1 MIWLL
6 ILLVILGSPSVA
18 QMSDAEASKF
28 LRDAIANE
36 LKCEGADHSHW
47 LLRLDTSKPNT
58 GENVD
63 EVVETKD
70 GELKYPIVVNG
81 RSLDQQQRQQAEKR
95 LQSLVTHPQDIRN
108 SSKAESEDDSH
119 GQRLLK
125 MFPNAFIVHY
135 AGTDGSLVQL
145 HFTPNPKFDPPTRE
159 ARVFHAM
166 EGSIWL
172 DQKQNRLARI
182 KGQLTQEVKFFGGV
196 LGYLHKGG
204 QFEVT
209 QNEVAPG
216 YWELT
221 ALNVQMNGK
230 ALFFKTISVRQKYTR
245 SEFKRVP
252 DSLSAAQGLQMLRS
266 TVQSE
271 NARLSH

>member
-95 LQSLVTHPQDIRN
+95 LQSLVTHPQDIHN